1 MTTAL
6 KELVNILTLE
16 RLEAY
21 HFKGQG
27 SKNDGAEGT
36 YGGHLIG
43 QSVAAAI
50 ETVNQDRTIH
60 SLHAYFL
67 SAGQPGEPIDYEVN
81 GLRDGRSF
89 CSRKVIGKQDGR
101 VLIELNASF
110 CKGKVGLKFSIAK
123 PLDFDRLP
131 SPEELPRYTE
141 LMATQ
146 DPLPFRE
153 DWALEE
159 RGLDVRIVNAPWSQ
173 RGVSKDG
180 GIRMWIRADGELQ
193 SKPSLHAAILAYQS
207 DESLADN
214 VLNPFQLTWAS
225 PNVFMV
231 SLDHALWFHRPVDLN
246 NWHFVEQWPVCMAL
260 ERGVASGYVW
270 NNQGVLV
277 ASFTQEA
284 LVRVSD

>member
-1 MTTAL
+1 MTNAL

-16 RLEAY
+16 RLET
-21 HFKGQG
+21 HRFKGRG

-36 YGGHLIG
+36 YGGHLLG
-43 QSVAAAI
+43 QSVAAAT
-50 ETVNQDRTIH
+50 ETVVQDKTIH

-67 SAGQPGEPIDYEVN
+67 SAGQPGEPIYYEVDV
-81 GLRDGRSF
+81 LRDGRTF
-89 CSRKVIGKQDGR
+89 CSRKVIGRQGSR

-110 CKGKVGLKFSIAK
+110 CEEKAGLNFDTTKS
-123 PLDFDRLP
+123 LDFDGLP

-141 LMATQ
+141 LMAAQ

-159 RGLDVRIVNAPWSQ
+159 RGLDVRIVNAPRAE
-173 RGVSKDG
+173 RGSSKDG

-214 VLNPFQLTWAS
+214 VLTPFQLTWNS

-246 NWHFVEQWPVCMAL
+246 NWHFVEQWPVCVAL
-260 ERGVASGYVW
+260 
-270 NNQGVLV
+270 
-277 ASFTQEA
+277 
-284 LVRVSD
+284 